1 MAKHKKQTTPAT
13 DKNKRQREKYN
24 EIKDSITPL
33 STTMKEAKISKKS
46 RLSENSNP
54 KPNQAILKMAK
65 RLESIAALLVS
76 LPKPLADQTSL
87 LASNLLSKAIE
98 WIHCKRRLKFH
109 VNTPSFLPTSIR
121 FKYGLTCKAEYEDS
135 DTFEALATQSAKIMD
150 ETKASQRALM
160 IEVMEM
166 ELEGAKTKL
175 QTELIKDAVKAAQNN
190 S

>member
-54 KPNQAILKMAK
+54 KPNQAILKMEK

-98 WIHCKRRLKFH
+98 
-109 VNTPSFLPTSIR
+109 
-121 FKYGLTCKAEYEDS
+121 
-135 DTFEALATQSAKIMD
+135 
-150 ETKASQRALM
+150 
-160 IEVMEM
+160 
-166 ELEGAKTKL
+166 
-175 QTELIKDAVKAAQNN
+175 
-190 S
+190 